1 MDVADGDVLSRRG
14 SSTPPATAGNL
25 AETRFAFGIH
35 LPISLVLKLSIVLV
49 F

>member
-25 AETRFAFGIH
+25 TETRSPID
-35 LPISLVLKLSIVLV
+35 LPRPRTLIVLV

>member
-25 AETRFAFGIH
+25 AETRSDS
-35 LPISLVLKLSIVLV
+35 PIDLTRPRTLIALV